1 MIVGKRDKL
10 NGTRTIQRKKSVD
23 SLRDA
28 LLAGAVKEGISKEF
42 TFKQRS
48 EMRNQAMENLREECT
63 RFRSTVS
70 LKDCYSDQLSRF
82 EV

>member
-48 EMRNQAMENLREECT
+48 EMRNQAMENLRE
-63 RFRSTVS
+63 
-70 LKDCYSDQLSRF
+70 
-82 EV
+82 